1 MVLPLGHLFQIS
13 SQMFNGQKSTM
24 ICTAVTI
31 SVKQEL
37 TFNESPKN
45 MVGFNYLVLSFLIF
59 VHLQETTGEK
69 SFNKSAIAEE
79 VTR

>member
-1 MVLPLGHLFQIS
+1 
-13 SQMFNGQKSTM
+13 M
-24 ICTAVTI
+24 ICMAVTI

-45 MVGFNYLVLSFLIF
+45 TVDFNYLVLSFLIF

-69 SFNKSAIAEE
+69 SFNKSAIAKE